1 MPVLRTVL
9 FAIGVLLLIA
19 AAIAFLGGAEPPFV
33 LSAATLGALLTL
45 GVLFERVTYKR
56 LVSGSPGPGFVP
68 TPERFVD
75 PASGRLVQVYTRPET
90 GERAYVEVG
99 TAPKSGDP
107 AHLGESRR

>member
-9 FAIGVLLLIA
+9 FAIGVLLLLA
-19 AAIAFLGGAEPPFV
+19 AVIAFLGGADPAVV
-33 LSAATLGALLTL
+33 LSSAALGALLTL

-56 LVSGSPGPGFVP
+56 LLPRSPGPGFVP

-75 PASGRLVQVYTRPET
+75 PASGRLVQVHVKPET

-99 TAPKSGDP
+99 TAPGGDQS
-107 AHLGESRR
+107 HSGESRG